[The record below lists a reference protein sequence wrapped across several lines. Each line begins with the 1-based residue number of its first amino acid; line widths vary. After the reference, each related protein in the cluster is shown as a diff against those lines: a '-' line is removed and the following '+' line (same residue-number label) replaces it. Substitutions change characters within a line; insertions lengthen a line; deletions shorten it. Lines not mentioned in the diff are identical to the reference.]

1 MRTRFPQ
8 DEVRVRR
15 PWTAAGTLVTATIF
29 YVAAMLAGNTTAVSF
44 AAEPSTR
51 LTAIVPAEVVA
62 FVAGYCVECHGANK
76 PEANLPLHAL
86 SPHPTQQAEF
96 EVWSS
101 MLDRIESGEMPPADA
116 KQPAITDRAQA
127 VGKIRELLRQAGVPG
142 IDDLRLASAK
152 GNQIDH
158 ALLFSSRP
166 ASSAG
171 TPTRLWRLTGQAYEE
186 FIQQKNAQFKLGIRD
201 YGEHRIKS
209 PWSFTPQRDF
219 ADYASAHKIGEAEI
233 EFHLR
238 NATQLAQAMVK
249 RFADRRPS
257 PGYAEWIEELNV
269 VLKAR
274 EKSSPEQVAAATT
287 ATFVKLLGRE
297 PSEKE
302 RDRFH
307 GFLTKNL
314 QSLDAEQAVE
324 QFLIAVLFLPE
335 VTYQIEVLPAGA
347 KREMLAPQH
356 LARSLAFALTDRGP
370 DEALAHA
377 ATEGRL
383 STRDDVGK
391 QVARMLADPSISKSR
406 ILRFFQEYFG
416 HHAAPEVFKDEVTL
430 KDYGIGDKNGWH
442 PNYFVSDADRLIE
455 WVLAADKN
463 VLSELLT
470 TPKTFALTLAPK
482 QRDKQAEG
490 TRQAK
495 ERTPEKPW
503 QKHEQTTLD
512 IYELT
517 IPSRVDWAHDRPFE
531 MPAEH
536 RMGILTHPGWLV
548 AQSGNFDNH
557 AIHRG
562 RWIREKLLGGRIPDV
577 PVTVNAMLPDE
588 PHRSLRDRMQVTRE
602 EYCWKCHRRMDPLGL
617 PFEQF
622 DHFGRYRTQEQ
633 VVDVEAT
640 KTKANLNQDGK
651 PRRTIYKQVPLD
663 TSGHVEHS
671 GDEQLDG
678 PVGDPFELIRK
689 LAESEHVQQVFV
701 RHVFRF
707 FMGRNETLADGPT
720 LVAAHRAYVDG
731 GGSMNALITSLLTSD
746 SFLYRVRYREGEKP

>member
-1 MRTRFPQ
+1 
-8 DEVRVRR
+8 
-15 PWTAAGTLVTATIF
+15 
-29 YVAAMLAGNTTAVSF
+29 
-44 AAEPSTR
+44 
-51 LTAIVPAEVVA
+51 
-62 FVAGYCVECHGANK
+62 
-76 PEANLPLHAL
+76 
-86 SPHPTQQAEF
+86 
-96 EVWSS
+96 
-101 MLDRIESGEMPPADA
+101 
-116 KQPAITDRAQA
+116 
-127 VGKIRELLRQAGVPG
+127 
-142 IDDLRLASAK
+142 
-152 GNQIDH
+152 
-158 ALLFSSRP
+158 
-166 ASSAG
+166 
-171 TPTRLWRLTGQAYEE
+171 LWRLTGQAYEE
-186 FIQQKNAQFKLGIRD
+186 FVQQKNTQFKLGLRD

-249 RFADRRPS
+249 RFAARRPS
-257 PGYAEWIEELNV
+257 PGYADWIEELNV
-269 VLKAR
+269 VLKER
-274 EKSSPEQVAAATT
+274 EKSSPEQVTAAVK
-287 ATFVKLLGRE
+287 ATFVKLLSRE
-297 PSEKE
+297 PSAKE

-314 QSLDAEQAVE
+314 QSLDADQAVE
-324 QFLIAVLFLPE
+324 QLLIAVLFLPE
-335 VTYQIEVLPAGA
+335 VTYQIEILPAGA
-347 KREMLAPQH
+347 KREMLAPRD

-370 DEALAHA
+370 DEDLARA
-377 ATEGRL
+377 AAEGRL
-383 STRDDVGK
+383 STHDDVRRE
-391 QVARMLADPSISKSR
+391 VVRMLDDPSLAKPR

-430 KDYGIGDKNGWH
+430 KDFGIGDKNGWH
-442 PNYFVSDADRLIE
+442 PKYFVSDADRLIE

-470 TPKTFALTLAPK
+470 TPKTFALTHSPK

-517 IPSRVDWAHDRPFE
+517 IPSRVDWAHDRPFQ

-536 RMGILTHPGWLV
+536 RIGMLTHPSWLV

-588 PHRSLRDRMQVTRE
+588 PHRSLRERMHVTRE

-622 DHFGRYRTQEQ
+622 DHFGRHRTQEQ

-640 KTKANLNQDGK
+640 NAKANLNQVGK

-663 TSGHVEHS
+663 TTGHVEHS
-671 GDEQLDG
+671 GDRQLDG

-689 LAESEHVQQVFV
+689 LAASEHVQQVFV

-707 FMGRNETLADGPT
+707 FLGRNETLADGPA

-731 GGSMNALITSLLTSD
+731 GGSINALIASLLTSD
-746 SFLYRVRYREGEKP
+746 SFLYRVRLHEGEKP